1 MYSPL
6 SEWGEYEV
14 VVCGSVVKGHSSVM
28 QWLVD
33 EAVDVVRVREI

>member
-14 VVCGSVVKGHSSVM
+14 LVCGCVVERYSYMM

-33 EAVDVVRVREI
+33 EAVNEAGGM